1 MTDSWPSCNFFY
13 ITARRMI
20 ARHPCGTGNGP
31 VPLLPSGP
39 GGVRGV
45 PLRRTRLS
53 AAGIFHLGVVAAP
66 LSPLTSCLIRTSR
79 ASVSPLAPCLIGAL
93 RARMSPI
100 ASCPISTS
108 RALSSLI
115 APCLISMSRL
125 RCRHCV
131 LSHKYVRA
139 SLEPALNYHNRRV
152 ATDLART
159 FSTRRQWRRRAA
171 VAIKDLCDGRAAN
184 SYRPYPDDVRAGAG
198 AEPGEGG
205 RPRRGGGRPRCAD
218 RLPPGAL
225 SFALPVPGG
234 GDGAIRI
241 SRADSRTDEREAGAA
256 CRGAENRDRRA
267 DLRAPCGRRLP

>member
-1 MTDSWPSCNFFY
+1 
-13 ITARRMI
+13 MI

-39 GGVRGV
+39 GGVRDV

-53 AAGIFHLGVVAAP
+53 AAGISPRHIAGSIVAACILP
-66 LSPLTSCLIRTSR
+66 HTHVAGSAVAT
-79 ASVSPLAPCLIGAL
+79 AS
-93 RARMSPI
+93 
-100 ASCPISTS
+100 
-108 RALSSLI
+108 
-115 APCLISMSRL
+115 
-125 RCRHCV
+125 

-159 FSTRRQWRRRAA
+159 FSTRRQWRRGTA
-171 VAIKDLCDGRAAN
+171 VAIKDLRDGRAAN

-205 RPRRGGGRPRCAD
+205 RPRRGCGRPRCAD

-225 SFALPVPGG
+225 SFALPVPDR
-234 GDGAIRI
+234 GDGAVRI
-241 SRADSRTDEREAGAA
+241 GRADSRTDEREAGAA
-256 CRGAENRDRRA
+256 RRGTENRDRRA